1 MSELQME
8 KPTANGAAKAAPR
21 WRVTPDIDVYENEV
35 EYLVQLDV
43 PGASAESINVQV
55 LGTELRI
62 RSEQA
67 PVERDTDA
75 TLVAFERQINLPGEV
90 DADSAS
96 AQLKNGVL
104 EIRVSKSASARRV
117 KIPVS
122 IN

>member
-35 EYLVQLDV
+35 EYLVHLDV

-62 RSEQA
+62 RAEQA
-67 PVERDTDA
+67 PNDGDIPE
-75 TLVAFERQINLPGEV
+75 TLAAFERQVNLPGEI

-104 EIRVSKSASARRV
+104 EIRVSKTAASRRV

-122 IN
+122 MN

>member
-1 MSELQME
+1 MSEPQIK
-8 KPTANGAAKAAPR
+8 KPTANGAKAAPR
-21 WRVTPDIDVYENEV
+21 WRVTPDADVYENEV

-62 RSEQA
+62 RAEQG
-67 PVERDTDA
+67 PVDGDTPA
-75 TLVAFERQINLPGEV
+75 TLAVFERQVNLPGEI
-90 DADSAS
+90 DADSAA

-104 EIRVSKSASARRV
+104 EIRVSKSASSRRM

-122 IN
+122 VN

>member
-1 MSELQME
+1 MSELQIE
-8 KPTANGAAKAAPR
+8 KPTTNGVAKAAPR
-21 WRVTPDIDVYENEV
+21 WNVTPDADVYENEA
-35 EYLVQLDV
+35 EYLIQLDV

-62 RSEQA
+62 RAEQA
-67 PVERDTDA
+67 SVERDTHA
-75 TLVAFERQINLPGEV
+75 TLAAFEREISLPGEI

-104 EIRVSKSASARRV
+104 EIRVSKSASSRRV